1 MRRFRRQT
9 RRTFR
14 RTRRIGAHVLE
25 RQCDCAERTGELV
38 VFTCPCCMEEALL
51 HLQALTTRGI
61 SINLDES
68 GSVSA
73 SIGSGGTLG

>member
-1 MRRFRRQT
+1 MT
-9 RRTFR
+9 D
-14 RTRRIGAHVLE
+14 

-38 VFTCPCCMEEALL
+38 VFTCPLCMLEALG
-51 HLQALTTRGI
+51 HLRGLTTKGI

-73 SIGSGGTLG
+73 SVEVEEFRG